1 MRTITSWRLRLVLAA
16 VLFVALAGL
25 AGAASQT
32 ASPEA
37 AIESD
42 SRAYEVRPVL
52 GVTARSAIAA
62 TGAFIFEV
70 GHDYVLA
77 DATPAEAD
85 AIRALGYTVS
95 DYRALDF
102 PPPDSAYHN
111 YSEMVSEIQA
121 EAASHPTLFK
131 LVNIGQSFEG
141 RTIWAGKVATDVDVD
156 KNQPE
161 VLLTHHQH
169 AREHLTVEQALY
181 TMHLLVDNYGTDS
194 RITNLVGTRTVW
206 IVFDMN
212 PDGGEYD
219 IANGSYLSWRKN
231 RQPNAGSPYVG
242 TDLNRNWG
250 YKFACCG
257 GSSGSTSSE
266 TYHGASGFSAP
277 ETQVVRDFI
286 NSRVINGKQ
295 RITSAIDFHTYS
307 ELVLWPYGYT
317 YTAVPSD
324 MTQDDHDVLVKMGQT
339 MAGYNGYTP
348 EQSSQLYITDG
359 SINDWEY
366 AAHKIINFTFE
377 MYPTSDAGGGF
388 YPPGSVIP
396 RETARNKEAILYLI
410 QNADCPY
417 RTIGKE
423 AQHCAAAAPT
433 ATATATPNLPPPL
446 PAPTQTATATPIT
459 QPGATATPTDTP
471 NLPPP
476 LPAPTQTATATPNTQ
491 PGATATPTETP
502 NLPPP
507 LPAPTQTPSITPTAL
522 PALPAPIAYV
532 WGDSFDGA
540 PKGWTVNP
548 DGTDTGTVGRW
559 EIGTPQQT
567 QENGIKQ
574 PGAAHQGLN
583 ALVTGAQAGASARA
597 NSVQGIT
604 TVRSPSFSL
613 PGDLGTQTLVFYGY
627 FAHSAEATSDDV
639 FRVKVV
645 GSATTVVYEEH
656 GAASNQDAAWG
667 IHRVDLSAFKGQ
679 TVRLQVEC
687 AEPTGRSLV
696 ECGVDTLYV
705 TGTQ

>member
-1 MRTITSWRLRLVLAA
+1 MRTITSWWLRLAVAA
-16 VLFVALAGL
+16 VLFVALASL
-25 AGAASQT
+25 ARAASQP

-37 AIESD
+37 GIASD
-42 SRAYEVRPVL
+42 SRAYEIRPVL
-52 GVTARSAIAA
+52 GVQARSAIAA
-62 TGAFIFEV
+62 KGAFIFEV

-95 DYRALDF
+95 DAVALDF
-102 PPPDSAYHN
+102 PPPDAAYHN
-111 YSEMVSEIQA
+111 YAEMVSEIQA

-131 LVNIGQSFEG
+131 LIPIGQSFEG

-181 TMHLLVDNYGTDS
+181 TMHLLVDNYGADS
-194 RITNLVGTRTVW
+194 RITNLVSSRTVW

-219 IANGSYLSWRKN
+219 IAGGAYQSWRKN

-266 TYHGASGFSAP
+266 TYHGPAGFSAP

-286 NSRVINGKQ
+286 TSRVVGGKQ

-324 MTQDDHDVLVKMGQT
+324 MTQDDHDVLVTMGRA
-339 MAGYNGYTP
+339 MAATNGYTP

-359 SINDWEY
+359 SIDDWEY
-366 AAHKIINFTFE
+366 AAYKIINFTFE
-377 MYPTSDAGGGF
+377 MYPTSQAGGGF
-388 YPPGSVIP
+388 YPPGSVIG

-417 RTIGKE
+417 RTIGKG
-423 AQHCAAAAPT
+423 AQYCAAAAPT
-433 ATATATPNLPPPL
+433 PTATETPNLPPPL
-446 PAPTQTATATPIT
+446 PAPTQTATPNT
-459 QPGATATPTDTP
+459 PGATT
-471 NLPPP
+471 
-476 LPAPTQTATATPNTQ
+476 
-491 PGATATPTETP
+491 TPTETP

-507 LPAPTQTPSITPTAL
+507 LPAPTQTATPNTPGATPTPSETPNLPPPLPAPTQTPTITPTAL
-522 PALPAPIAYV
+522 PALPPPIAYV

-540 PKGWTVNP
+540 AKGWSVDP
-548 DGTDTGTVGRW
+548 DGTDTATQGRW

-567 QENGIKQ
+567 QENGVKQ
-574 PGAAHQGLN
+574 PGAAHRGQN
-583 ALVTGAQAGASARA
+583 ALVTGAQAGATARA
-597 NSVQGIT
+597 NSVLGVT
-604 TVRSPSFSL
+604 TARSPSFSL
-613 PGDLGTQTLVFYGY
+613 ASDLSTQTLVFYGY
-627 FAHSAEATSDDV
+627 FAHTADATADDV

-645 GSATTVVYEEH
+645 GAATTVVYEER
-656 GAASNQDAAWG
+656 GAAANQDAGWS

-679 TVRLQVEC
+679 TVQLQVEC
-687 AEPTGRSLV
+687 AEPRGRSLV

-705 TGTQ
+705 TGTP